1 MTTYVG
7 LLHMTMERR
16 MHVEKFSVQSFATV
30 WNVQVN
36 KRIKEMITTD
46 NFDGCCWL
54 FIADMYVSVT
64 SREWMN

>member
-1 MTTYVG
+1 
-7 LLHMTMERR
+7 